1 MREANRRLSLVDVL
15 TARPTGAEG
24 VNANLVPIQH
34 HVLIILNLWDHLK
47 HGEGGLSSLLS
58 IKWRDAH
65 HAVHATFCAQPA
77 EHIATTNLKGN
88 ATVSGTFT
96 FGEVDNLVRKPVTL
110 RPAHVRAKEH
120 GGPVARFGS
129 ACAGLDRHNGIGIRV
144 FASEEERGARL
155 LKVLFYL
162 GCFL

>member
-1 MREANRRLSLVDVL
+1 MRETNRRLGLVDVL
-15 TARPTGAEG
+15 TTRATGAEG

-34 HVLIILNLWDHLK
+34 HVLIILNLWDHFK

-88 ATVSGTFT
+88 ATVSGALT
-96 FGEVDNLVRKPVTL
+96 FGEVNNLVRESVTL
-110 RPAHVRAKEH
+110 RPSHVRAKEH

-129 ACAGLDRHNGIGIRV
+129 ACAGLEGDDRICICV
-144 FASEEERGARL
+144 FAREEE
-155 LKVLFYL
+155 
-162 GCFL
+162 